1 MAEWIGQRY
10 LRLPPGG
17 DAYRPRP
24 TQAKLGAA
32 VGKSKPMI
40 SRWENE
46 GIHEIR
52 LDDVRWAQALDVM
65 QKVDVS
71 SLPKQQI
78 QDLTM
83 VFF

>member
-1 MAEWIGQRY
+1 
-10 LRLPPGG
+10 
-17 DAYRPRP
+17 
-24 TQAKLGAA
+24 
-32 VGKSKPMI
+32 MI

-83 VFF
+83 VFS